1 MHIPGQLRLLF
12 AALGVLV
19 VACCVGV
26 IAAGFFSV
34 RIDGSSM
41 EPTLHDGDRV
51 FVGSIDSTDD
61 LPRNSIVITRYRVDG
76 PMVAKR
82 VIALPGDRIKIAKV
96 GAAPGLVSVQPG
108 GTGPWQIVDNPAWD
122 GRWGKVAGNCC
133 TSGGKTSN
141 TEAAQIVPAGMVFL
155 LGDNIG
161 SSDDSRAHGWVPSN
175 LVKGTAAT
183 RLFPIGSVGAISD
196 VVILRPAP

>member
-1 MHIPGQLRLLF
+1 MHIPSRLRVLLV
-12 AALGVLV
+12 ALGVLV
-19 VACCVGV
+19 VVCCVGV
-26 IAAGFFSV
+26 IAVGFFAV

-51 FVGSIDSTDD
+51 FVGSIDSTED
-61 LPRNSIVITRYRVDG
+61 LRRNSIVITKYRVDG

-108 GTGPWQIVDNPAWD
+108 GAGAWQIVDNPAWD
-122 GRWGKVAGNCC
+122 DRWGKVAGNCC
-133 TSGGKTSN
+133 TVDGKISN
-141 TEAAQIVPAGMVFL
+141 TAAAQTVPAGMVFV

-161 SSDDSRAHGWVPSN
+161 SSDDSRVHGWVPEN
-175 LVKGTAAT
+175 LVQGIAET
-183 RLFPIGSVGAISD
+183 RLFPIGSAGAIPD